1 MAKMIQVSKAEHE
14 MLVAAYA
21 QDGIA
26 IARLEAELKQAK
38 EDIKRLLIIGSTQQV
53 CEFCKISPAE
63 CKGCETCAEWR
74 GWKEDDGWQ

>member
-26 IARLEAELKQAK
+26 IAKLEAELKQAK
-38 EDIKRLLIIGSTQQV
+38 EDIKRLLVLGGNSA
-53 CEFCKISPAE
+53 CEFCSQKPPM
-63 CKGCETCAEWR
+63 CNCCENEAEWR